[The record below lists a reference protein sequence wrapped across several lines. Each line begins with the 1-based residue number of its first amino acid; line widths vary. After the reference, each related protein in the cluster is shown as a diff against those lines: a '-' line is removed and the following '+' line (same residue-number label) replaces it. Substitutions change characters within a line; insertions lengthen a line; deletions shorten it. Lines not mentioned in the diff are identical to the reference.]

1 MVCRICLDYDN
12 GVLDNADEKF
22 NPMISPCG
30 CSGTMGGIHL
40 KCLRE
45 WLERNKTLKAVKGH
59 VVIKYKKINCELCK
73 QKFPFSV
80 NINNKIVDIIEVD
93 RPTDNYII
101 LETLSSGN
109 QKEELTKSKVFFILN
124 TENKQSLQ
132 IGRNAS
138 CDVRIGDDI
147 SVSRIHSNIK
157 KIGNEYFIE
166 DNDSTFGTLVQVQY
180 PIFLSSAMFSR

>member
-12 GVLDNADEKF
+12 AIQDYNDENF

-40 KCLRE
+40 KCLKQ
-45 WLERNKTLKAVKGH
+45 WLERNKTIKVVKTH

-80 NINNKIVDIIEVD
+80 NVNNRIVDIIEVE
-93 RPTDNYII
+93 RPKDNFII

-109 QKEELTKSKVFFILN
+109 HKEELTK
-124 TENKQSLQ
+124 
-132 IGRNAS
+132 
-138 CDVRIGDDI
+138 
-147 SVSRIHSNIK
+147 
-157 KIGNEYFIE
+157 
-166 DNDSTFGTLVQVQY
+166 
-180 PIFLSSAMFSR
+180 

>member
-1 MVCRICLDYDN
+1 LDYDN
-12 GVLDNADEKF
+12 GVQDCQDESF

-45 WLERNKTLKAVKGH
+45 WLERNKTLRAVKGH
-59 VVIKYKKINCELCK
+59 VIINYKKVNCELCK

-80 NINNKIVDIIEVD
+80 SINNRIIDILEVD
-93 RPTDNYII
+93 RPNDNFII
-101 LETLSSGN
+101 LETLSSGKD
-109 QKEELTKSKVFFILN
+109 QKEEFTKSKVFFILN
-124 TENKQSLQ
+124 TENKATLT

-147 SVSRIHSNIK
+147 SVSRVHSNIK
-157 KIGNEYFIE
+157 KIGSEYFIE

-180 PIFLSSAMFSR
+180 PIFISE

>member
-12 GVLDNADEKF
+12 AIQDFNDENF

-40 KCLRE
+40 KCLRT

-80 NINNKIVDIIEVD
+80 NVNNRIVDIIEVE
-93 RPTDNYII
+93 RPKDNFII

-109 QKEELTKSKVFFILN
+109 HKEELTKQKVFFILN
-124 TENKQSLQ
+124 TENKSHLQ
-132 IGRNAS
+132 IGRNAT

-157 KIGNEYFIE
+157 KIGEHYFIE
-166 DNDSTFGTLVQVQY
+166 DNDSTFGTLV
-180 PIFLSSAMFSR
+180 